1 MKFGYHQ
8 FTHVTPVTQK
18 PYESSISLFQ
28 FVVKSVNFDSKVYSL
43 DVIKKAAYR
52 FSDSYSFEFEIIKNK
67 IVCKIKEIKKNPEL
81 SFDEFVDIFKNH
93 VLDYDL
99 RGKIFKETSD
109 VRNLILSHTFS
120 KTKLQ
125 DG

>member
-1 MKFGYHQ
+1 M
-8 FTHVTPVTQK
+8 
-18 PYESSISLFQ
+18 
-28 FVVKSVNFDSKVYSL
+28 VKSVTFDSKVYSL

-52 FSDSYSFEFEIIKNK
+52 FSDSYSFEFSVIKNK

-81 SFDEFVDIFKNH
+81 SFEEFVDIFKNH

-99 RGKIFKETSD
+99 RKKIFKETSN

>member
-1 MKFGYHQ
+1 M
-8 FTHVTPVTQK
+8 
-18 PYESSISLFQ
+18 
-28 FVVKSVNFDSKVYSL
+28 VKSVNFDSKVYSL

-52 FSDSYSFEFEIIKNK
+52 FSDSYSFEFEIINNQ

-99 RGKIFKETSD
+99 REKVFKETSD
-109 VRNLILSHTFS
+109 IRNLILSHTFS

>member
-1 MKFGYHQ
+1 M
-8 FTHVTPVTQK
+8 
-18 PYESSISLFQ
+18 
-28 FVVKSVNFDSKVYSL
+28 VKSVNFDSKVYSL

-52 FSDSYSFEFEIIKNK
+52 FSDSYSFEFEIIKNQ

-99 RGKIFKETSD
+99 REKVFKETSD
-109 VRNLILSHTFS
+109 IRNLILSHTFS